1 MYRSLINK
9 KLSLKQCITPI
20 QRIAWKQSTKGCG
33 PWDYNSATDFYG
45 WEADRVVAVTS
56 GRSVMEL
63 ITRARTH
70 LAVILVEGMFADKTK
85 KHLQQAGEL
94 GLVDIV
100 EVAYAFQI

>member
-1 MYRSLINK
+1 M
-9 KLSLKQCITPI
+9 
-20 QRIAWKQSTKGCG
+20 
-33 PWDYNSATDFYG
+33 
-45 WEADRVVAVTS
+45 AVTS

-85 KHLQQAGEL
+85 KHFQQAGEL

-100 EVAYAFQI
+100 EIADAFQI